1 MYANGKSNSKDL
13 PTVSIGDESVEN
25 AGWKFND
32 GWQGL
37 IPSVSSIDDAI
48 KILGEV
54 CGESELAN
62 GITYDFKEG
71 KVRVT
76 VRNGNDKIARIWID
90 ARASQLFLVPPNI
103 CELTKAFG
111 KFVATGVSR
120 NEGAFFERPGMR
132 ACCNAMDENSSLLWL
147 EIFAPDC

>member
-25 AGWKFND
+25 SGWKFTD

-37 IPSVSSIDDAI
+37 IPSVSSMHDARM
-48 KILGEV
+48 ILGEI

-62 GITYDFKEG
+62 GVTYDFDEG
-71 KVRVT
+71 KIRVT

-90 ARASQLFLVPPNI
+90 SRAPQLFLLPANI
-103 CELTKAFG
+103 SELSTAFG
-111 KFVATGVSR
+111 KFTATGVSR
-120 NEGAFFERPGMR
+120 NEGAIFERPGMR
-132 ACCNAMDENSSLLWL
+132 ACCNAMDEDSSLIWL
-147 EIFAPDC
+147 EIFAPDA